1 MDQKM
6 KTFSTFYRIF
16 SFLLVM
22 LVHVTLSTGL
32 SGQCQMACVDKVN
45 TSVDPLNSCRVTI
58 TASTMMKATP
68 GCPVEDYQVKVKYGS
83 TILGFADTITLDR
96 SFLGKT
102 VEVTVLNGSGNSCW
116 GSLKIEDK
124 SAPIIECPTDTLDI
138 YCFDLTD
145 IHPDSLDVEVTECT
159 GFVWSKQ
166 GLASIDECPE
176 PGILKYIEQ
185 VWRATDTG
193 NGMFSTCTLRYNV
206 LAIEE
211 EDIVFPE
218 NDTVQCNSGYAVV
231 PGTTYPSPSV
241 TGYPFAD
248 LGDDGIKNLIPG
260 DAALLEN
267 CGIMVSMVDRPIKA
281 DKLMR
286 TWTIN
291 GWFCGTEFDTTLSQ
305 IIIISDTIAP
315 GLTVTPSNVTVT
327 TSGHVCAANIKLN
340 NYFKATPTDN
350 CTSATVTVS
359 NDSLGLINPAAF
371 TAFPLGIFNLIY
383 TATDVAGNTTTK
395 VVVLTVEDNTPPV
408 AVCIENT
415 VVSVTSD
422 GTAKV
427 PAKYFDNGSRDECG
441 AVTFE
446 VRRMDRLAGC
456 FRDTSVSWLPYVEFC
471 CLDSRAPV
479 IIELRV
485 TDQSGNSNTCMVN
498 VRVQDKLRPVL
509 QCLDDVTI
517 TCNTNIKLDSASLA
531 STYGTINIIDNC
543 GGSKVKHSV
552 VDNRDKCNVGPI
564 IRKWVVSDGLGIVD
578 SCEQIIYSES
588 NGSTRFYINPE
599 NPADTTD
606 HIIWPAAEVTL
617 EGCTDPNSPALSPDV
632 LGKPIIL
639 YDRFSCGNIAMSP
652 KDEVFTFN
660 SPLPGSAQ
668 ACLKIKR
675 TWTVIDWCQQ
685 GSVSRPWTFIQIIKV
700 ENNFAPRI
708 SRAIALDSCITSAIC
723 DTLVRTRLE
732 ASATDDCTG
741 NMSWTYSIDI
751 NNNNA
756 GPLNGFDIVKTGT
769 GTSINASNE
778 LLPLGT
784 HRIVYTFRDL
794 CGNDTSQTVIFTL
807 KNCKKPTPIYY
818 DGLVF
823 GLTRMNGTG
832 MAVTWANDFD
842 LKSEAP
848 CGAKL
853 YFAFS
858 ENIADSGLVFTCADL
873 GTKVIKVY
881 VGAEVAPGM
890 IIWNFADVTVSIQDN
905 GTPKACSNPTA
916 MNTVRGQ
923 LITEVNANLKGA
935 VIALDGNTS
944 ERLMTDDSGLFSF
957 NQVAAGRDYMLKP
970 VKDDDHAN
978 GINTLDL
985 LHIQRHILGM
995 STLRSPYKLIA
1006 ADVDKD
1012 SRVGVSDLVALRKL
1026 VLRSTDRFEKNTSWR
1041 FIDKNF
1047 QFKDPSEALNEVF
1060 SEQYE
1065 IINLTENMKIDFIA
1079 VKVGDVDGTAATN
1092 AKSSAKTTAR
1102 SGQKLAFTVNNQNVS
1117 KGEIFDVTLSVEELS
1132 TVFGMQYQLNFDP
1145 NSAEL
1150 IEAKSFVNGTTA
1162 QNYNLAEAG
1171 RGNILS
1177 SWTAP
1182 YGQEMKDMV
1191 TFTFKAKRNLNT
1203 NSLLSFRD
1211 EWLTSEAYDE
1221 NLEAIQLEMRNGGK
1235 VIEGFNLYQNNPNPF
1250 NDLTSVSFDLPES
1263 MNARFTIFD
1272 VTGKVIKQINRK
1284 FEGGKNTIQIESN
1297 ELENA
1302 GVYFYSLEAGG
1313 FNATKKMV
1321 ILE

>member
-1 MDQKM
+1 
-6 KTFSTFYRIF
+6 
-16 SFLLVM
+16 
-22 LVHVTLSTGL
+22 
-32 SGQCQMACVDKVN
+32 
-45 TSVDPLNSCRVTI
+45 
-58 TASTMMKATP
+58 
-68 GCPVEDYQVKVKYGS
+68 
-83 TILGFADTITLDR
+83 
-96 SFLGKT
+96 
-102 VEVTVLNGSGNSCW
+102 
-116 GSLKIEDK
+116 
-124 SAPIIECPTDTLDI
+124 
-138 YCFDLTD
+138 
-145 IHPDSLDVEVTECT
+145 
-159 GFVWSKQ
+159 
-166 GLASIDECPE
+166 
-176 PGILKYIEQ
+176 
-185 VWRATDTG
+185 
-193 NGMFSTCTLRYNV
+193 
-206 LAIEE
+206 
-211 EDIVFPE
+211 
-218 NDTVQCNSGYAVV
+218 
-231 PGTTYPSPSV
+231 
-241 TGYPFAD
+241 
-248 LGDDGIKNLIPG
+248 
-260 DAALLEN
+260 
-267 CGIMVSMVDRPIKA
+267 
-281 DKLMR
+281 
-286 TWTIN
+286 
-291 GWFCGTEFDTTLSQ
+291 
-305 IIIISDTIAP
+305 
-315 GLTVTPSNVTVT
+315 
-327 TSGHVCAANIKLN
+327 
-340 NYFKATPTDN
+340 
-350 CTSATVTVS
+350 
-359 NDSLGLINPAAF
+359 
-371 TAFPLGIFNLIY
+371 
-383 TATDVAGNTTTK
+383 
-395 VVVLTVEDNTPPV
+395 
-408 AVCIENT
+408 
-415 VVSVTSD
+415 
-422 GTAKV
+422 
-427 PAKYFDNGSRDECG
+427 
-441 AVTFE
+441 
-446 VRRMDRLAGC
+446 
-456 FRDTSVSWLPYVEFC
+456 
-471 CLDSRAPV
+471 
-479 IIELRV
+479 
-485 TDQSGNSNTCMVN
+485 
-498 VRVQDKLRPVL
+498 
-509 QCLDDVTI
+509 
-517 TCNTNIKLDSASLA
+517 
-531 STYGTINIIDNC
+531 IID
-543 GGSKVKHSV
+543 
-552 VDNRDKCNVGPI
+552 
-564 IRKWVVSDGLGIVD
+564 
-578 SCEQIIYSES
+578 
-588 NGSTRFYINPE
+588 T
-599 NPADTTD
+599 
-606 HIIWPAAEVTL
+606 
-617 EGCTDPNSPALSPDV
+617 
-632 LGKPIIL
+632 
-639 YDRFSCGNIAMSP
+639 
-652 KDEVFTFN
+652 
-660 SPLPGSAQ
+660 
-668 ACLKIKR
+668 
-675 TWTVIDWCQQ
+675 
-685 GSVSRPWTFIQIIKV
+685 
-700 ENNFAPRI
+700 
-708 SRAIALDSCITSAIC
+708 
-723 DTLVRTRLE
+723 
-732 ASATDDCTG
+732 
-741 NMSWTYSIDI
+741 
-751 NNNNA
+751 
-756 GPLNGFDIVKTGT
+756 
-769 GTSINASNE
+769 
-778 LLPLGT
+778 
-784 HRIVYTFRDL
+784 
-794 CGNDTSQTVIFTL
+794 
-807 KNCKKPTPIYY
+807 
-818 DGLVF
+818 
-823 GLTRMNGTG
+823 
-832 MAVTWANDFD
+832 
-842 LKSEAP
+842 
-848 CGAKL
+848 
-853 YFAFS
+853 
-858 ENIADSGLVFTCADL
+858 GLVFTCADL

-1150 IEAKSFVNGTTA
+1150 IEAQSLVNGTTA
-1162 QNYNLAEAG
+1162 QNYNLADAG

-1203 NSLLSFRD
+1203 TSLLSFRD

-1284 FEGGKNTIQIESN
+1284 FEGGKNTIQIESS